1 MATEQKNAI
10 VLTPTAADRDPV
22 RYNRRR
28 RTTEVTL
35 AIAVPVVLLVFL
47 QIGADQEWWSRIFYP
62 SVTDVV
68 RELRSMFTERDFAYD
83 LWVTIRRLMLG
94 YIFGSLVGLLFG
106 FVLGLNRLTRKA
118 LEPLLNALYTVPKIA
133 LLSPLLIAFGF
144 YDKPIVVLI
153 AITVFFF
160 VWVPTQSAVMSVQAS
175 FREAATVF
183 GVNRWQMFR
192 HVMLPATL
200 PSIFVTLRVAI
211 SVAILT
217 VIGVEFVFAPQARGL
232 GYIINDARSTLSSRV
247 AWAGILIASVLG
259 VTFTWIVR
267 IAERILL
274 PWNKE
279 DQGSKD

>member
-22 RYNRRR
+22 KYNRRR

>member
-22 RYNRRR
+22 KYNRRR

-267 IAERILL
+267 IA
-274 PWNKE
+274 
-279 DQGSKD
+279 

>member
-22 RYNRRR
+22 KYNRRR

-35 AIAVPVVLLVFL
+35 AIAVPVVLLVIL

-68 RELRSMFTERDFAYD
+68 RELRSMFVERDFAYD

-267 IAERILL
+267 IAERLLL

>member
-22 RYNRRR
+22 KYNRRR

-247 AWAGILIASVLG
+247 AWAGILIASILG

-267 IAERILL
+267 IAERVLL

>member
-1 MATEQKNAI
+1 MVAEQKNAI
-10 VLTPTAADRDPV
+10 VLTPRAADRDPV
-22 RYNRRR
+22 KYNRRR

-35 AIAVPVVLLVFL
+35 AVAVPVVLLIFL
-47 QIGADQEWWSRIFYP
+47 QLGADNAWWSRIFYP

-68 RELRSMFTERDFAYD
+68 RELQSMFADRGFAYD

-160 VWVPTQSAVMSVQAS
+160 VWVPTQSSVMSVQAS

-183 GVNRWQMFR
+183 GVNRDVAGNPAKHFCHPAGGNQRCNSHGHRCRIRVCPGSTWTWLR
-192 HVMLPATL
+192 H
-200 PSIFVTLRVAI
+200 
-211 SVAILT
+211 
-217 VIGVEFVFAPQARGL
+217 Q
-232 GYIINDARSTLSSRV
+232 
-247 AWAGILIASVLG
+247 
-259 VTFTWIVR
+259 
-267 IAERILL
+267 
-274 PWNKE
+274 
-279 DQGSKD
+279 

>member
-22 RYNRRR
+22 KYNRRR

-35 AIAVPVVLLVFL
+35 AIVVPVVLLIFL

-183 GVNRWQMFR
+183 GVNRWKMFR

-247 AWAGILIASVLG
+247 AWAGILIASILG

-267 IAERILL
+267 IAERLLL

>member
-1 MATEQKNAI
+1 MVAEQKNAI
-10 VLTPTAADRDPV
+10 VLTPRAADRDPV
-22 RYNRRR
+22 KYNRRR

-35 AIAVPVVLLVFL
+35 AVAVPVVLLIFL
-47 QIGADQEWWSRIFYP
+47 QLGADNAWWSRIFYP

-68 RELRSMFTERDFAYD
+68 RELQSMFADRGFAYD

-160 VWVPTQSAVMSVQAS
+160 VWVPTQSSVMSVQAS

-200 PSIFVTLRVAI
+200 PGIFVTLRVAI

-217 VIGVEFVFAPQARGL
+217 VIGVEFVFAPEARGL
-232 GYIINDARSTLSSRV
+232 GYVINDARGSLTATV
-247 AWAGILIASVLG
+247 AWAGIFVASILG
-259 VTFTWIVR
+259 VSFTWIVR
-267 IAERILL
+267 IAEKLLL

>member
-1 MATEQKNAI
+1 MATEHKNAI

-22 RYNRRR
+22 KYNRRL

-68 RELRSMFTERDFAYD
+68 RELRSMFVERDFAYD

-267 IAERILL
+267 IAERLLL

>member
-22 RYNRRR
+22 KYNRRR

-35 AIAVPVVLLVFL
+35 AIVVPVVLLIFL

-247 AWAGILIASVLG
+247 AWAGILIASILG

-267 IAERILL
+267 IAERLLL

>member
-22 RYNRRR
+22 KYNRRR

-144 YDKPIVVLI
+144 YDKTIVVLI

-247 AWAGILIASVLG
+247 AWAGILIASILG

-267 IAERILL
+267 IAERLLL

>member
-1 MATEQKNAI
+1 MAADSQNAI
-10 VLTPTAADRDPV
+10 VLTPSAADRDPV
-22 RYNRRR
+22 KYNRRR
-28 RTTEVTL
+28 RALEISL
-35 AIAVPVVLLVFL
+35 AIAVPVVLLIIL
-47 QIGADQEWWSRIFYP
+47 QLGADRKWWSRIFYP

-68 RELRSMFTERDFAYD
+68 RELRSMFVDRGFAYD
-83 LWVTIRRLMLG
+83 IWVTVKRLLLG
-94 YIFGSLVGLLFG
+94 YVFGSLVGLLFG

-118 LEPLLNALYTVPKIA
+118 LEPILNALYTVPKIA

-160 VWVPTQSAVMSVQAS
+160 VWVPTQAAVMSVQSS

-217 VIGVEFVFAPQARGL
+217 VIGVEFVFAPEARGL
-232 GYIINDARSTLSSRV
+232 GYVINDARATLTSRV
-247 AWAGILIASVLG
+247 AWAGILIASILG
-259 VTFTWIVR
+259 VSFTSFVR
-267 IAERILL
+267 LAERLLL

>member
-1 MATEQKNAI
+1 MATPNQNAI
-10 VLTPTAADRDPV
+10 VLTPSAADRDPV
-22 RYNRRR
+22 KYNRRR
-28 RTTEVTL
+28 RSMEISL
-35 AIAVPVVLLVFL
+35 AIAVPIFLLIVLQV
-47 QIGADQEWWSRIFYP
+47 GADQQWWSRVFYP
-62 SVTDVV
+62 SVTDVL
-68 RELRSMFTERDFAYD
+68 RELRSMFADRGFAYD
-83 LWVTIRRLMLG
+83 VWVTIKRLILG

-118 LEPLLNALYTVPKIA
+118 LEPILNALYTVPKIA

-160 VWVPTQSAVMSVQAS
+160 VWVPTQAAVMSVQAS

-217 VIGVEFVFAPQARGL
+217 VIGVEFVFAPEARGL
-232 GYIINDARSTLSSRV
+232 GYIINDARATLTSRV
-247 AWAGILIASVLG
+247 AWAGILVASVLG
-259 VTFTWIVR
+259 VSFTSFVR
-267 IAERILL
+267 LAERLLL

>member
-1 MATEQKNAI
+1 MF
-10 VLTPTAADRDPV
+10 VDR
-22 RYNRRR
+22 
-28 RTTEVTL
+28 
-35 AIAVPVVLLVFL
+35 
-47 QIGADQEWWSRIFYP
+47 G
-62 SVTDVV
+62 
-68 RELRSMFTERDFAYD
+68 FAYD
-83 LWVTIRRLMLG
+83 IWVTVKRLLLG
-94 YIFGSLVGLLFG
+94 YVFGSLVGLLFG

-118 LEPLLNALYTVPKIA
+118 LEPILNALYTVPKIA

-160 VWVPTQSAVMSVQAS
+160 VWVPTQAAVMSVQSS

-217 VIGVEFVFAPQARGL
+217 VIGVEFVFAPEARGL
-232 GYIINDARSTLSSRV
+232 GYVINDARATLTSRV
-247 AWAGILIASVLG
+247 AWAGILIASILG
-259 VTFTWIVR
+259 VSFTSFVR
-267 IAERILL
+267 LAERLLL

>member
-22 RYNRRR
+22 KYNRRR

-247 AWAGILIASVLG
+247 AWAGILIASILG

-267 IAERILL
+267 IAERLLL

>member
-1 MATEQKNAI
+1 MAAEQKNAI
-10 VLTPTAADRDPV
+10 VLTPRAADRDPV
-22 RYNRRR
+22 KYNRRR

-35 AIAVPVVLLVFL
+35 AVAVPVVLLIFL
-47 QIGADQEWWSRIFYP
+47 QLGADNAWWSRIFYP

-68 RELRSMFTERDFAYD
+68 RELQSMFADRGFAYD

-160 VWVPTQSAVMSVQAS
+160 VWVPTQSSVMSVQAS

-217 VIGVEFVFAPQARGL
+217 VIGVEFVFAPEARGL
-232 GYIINDARSTLSSRV
+232 GYVINDARSTLSSRV

-259 VTFTWIVR
+259 VSFTWIVR
-267 IAERILL
+267 IAEKLLL